1 MRKSLATLVIS
12 ASVLGGAAA
21 AVALPAGAQDPGTSQ
36 EQGAQEGR
44 HPGIRRLVRGV
55 VTTAADTI
63 GIERSE
69 LVSALRD
76 GQSIAQVAEANGVDP
91 QAVVDALV
99 AKGNAKI
106 DEALAEGRIDED
118 RAATAK
124 EKLPERVAKLVER
137 VPGSRAG
144 G

>member
-1 MRKSLATLVIS
+1 MRKSIATLTIS
-12 ASVLGGAAA
+12 ASILGGAFA
-21 AVALPAGAQDPGTSQ
+21 AVALPAAAQDGGAAQ
-36 EQGAQEGR
+36 EQGSGQHQRA
-44 HPGIRRLVRGV
+44 HRLIRGV

-63 GIERSE
+63 GIEKRD

-99 AKGNAKI
+99 AKGNAKV
-106 DEALAEGRIDED
+106 DEALAEGKIDEA

-124 EKLPERVAKLVER
+124 EKMPERAQKIVER
-137 VPGSRAG
+137 VPGSR
-144 G
+144 

>member
-1 MRKSLATLVIS
+1 MSWYWYDRCI
-12 ASVLGGAAA
+12 
-21 AVALPAGAQDPGTSQ
+21 
-36 EQGAQEGR
+36 
-44 HPGIRRLVRGV
+44 RGV

-63 GIERSE
+63 GIEKRD

-99 AKGNAKI
+99 AKGNAKV
-106 DEALAEGRIDED
+106 DEALAEGKIDEA

-124 EKLPERVAKLVER
+124 EQMPERAQKIVER
-137 VPGSRAG
+137 VPGSR
-144 G
+144 